1 MRQISH
7 SSPFSSMLNFTFF
20 GETKKVNK
28 TEDSIKQE
36 KYNIWK
42 ENTSLLYENVM
53 THILEWPSLSVQWLD
68 KTNSI
73 LRDTDDCSEERDET
87 SSYSLLIGT
96 HTSGVEQNYIIVM
109 DIILPSFPI
118 PEICRTFESHTD
130 YAGFKAPHKSNS
142 CKFRQKLLI
151 PHSGEPNK
159 VIHSPS
165 NVDII
170 ASKTITGSVNL
181 YDLKSMLG
189 EKTNKFPVITGNK
202 PTMVLGGHDQEGWA
216 LNWNEINET
225 YLASGSDDTMICI
238 WDVNSR
244 EFNNSASMDPLVK
257 FKGHRKSVQDLAWHP
272 SNENLLISVGDD
284 GLIMMWDIR
293 ESRTP
298 CYFTKNNT
306 HSSNRNFPNDTN
318 STKKIMGHSC
328 FKNGNSTSNSINTV
342 EFNPFQT
349 NLIAI
354 GGSNPSV
361 LLYDIRNMNNC
372 LHSFNGHTEQ
382 INRIKFLLEDASLL
396 ASASSDCT
404 VSIWDMTKIG
414 MEQRPDEAEDGVPEL
429 IFTHSGHTS
438 PVNDISCIMGDFPT
452 TTFAS
457 ISENNSLHIWNP
469 GETIFLSDDEDE
481 ELERVKDINV
491 E

>member
-1 MRQISH
+1 MKQISQ

-28 TEDSIKQE
+28 TEDYIKQE
-36 KYNIWK
+36 KHNIWK

-53 THILEWPSLSVQWLD
+53 THILEWPSLSVQWMD

-73 LRDTDDCSEERDET
+73 LRGTDDFNEENNET
-87 SSYSLLIGT
+87 YNYSLLIGT
-96 HTSGVEQNYIIVM
+96 HTSGVEQDYIIIM
-109 DIILPSFPI
+109 DTVLPKFPI
-118 PEICRTFESHTD
+118 PETCRTFESHTD
-130 YAGFKAPHKSNS
+130 YAGFKTSQRSNS
-142 CKFRQKLLI
+142 CKFRQNILI
-151 PHSGEPNK
+151 PHDGEPNK

-170 ASKTITGSVNL
+170 ASKTTTGNVNL
-181 YDLKSMLG
+181 YDLKSMLEG
-189 EKTNKFPVITGNK
+189 KVNKFPVVTDRK
-202 PTMVLGGHDQEGWA
+202 PTLVLSGHDLEGWA
-216 LNWNEINET
+216 LNWNEINES
-225 YLASGSDDTMICI
+225 YLASGSDDMMICV
-238 WDVNSR
+238 WDFNSG
-244 EFNNSASMDPLVK
+244 EYNGNSSIEPLVK
-257 FKGHRKSVQDLAWHP
+257 FKGHKKSVQDLAWHP

-298 CYFTKNNT
+298 CYFTN
-306 HSSNRNFPNDTN
+306 N
-318 STKKIMGHSC
+318 STDNLNNNNQNNSSSKKKIIGYSC
-328 FKNGNSTSNSINTV
+328 FKHSNSTNSLNSV

-349 NLIAI
+349 NLIAV
-354 GGSNPSV
+354 GGSNPAV
-361 LLYDIRNMNNC
+361 LLYDIRNMNSC
-372 LHSFNGHTEQ
+372 LHSFNGHTGQ
-382 INRIKFLLEDASLL
+382 INRIKFLLEDVSLL

-438 PVNDISCIMGDFPT
+438 PVNDISCFMGDFPT

-469 GETIFLSDDEDE
+469 GETIFISDDEDE
-481 ELERVKDINV
+481 GLERVKNINV